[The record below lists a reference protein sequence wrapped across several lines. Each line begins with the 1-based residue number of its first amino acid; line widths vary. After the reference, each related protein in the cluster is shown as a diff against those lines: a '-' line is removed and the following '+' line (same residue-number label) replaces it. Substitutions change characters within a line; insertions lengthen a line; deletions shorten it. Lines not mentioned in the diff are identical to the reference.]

1 MSLDGVIMDSITCK
15 EKRKVCALLMHANI
29 QSTNYPLDGVRV
41 RGLHGC
47 RNAHPRL
54 PGPSMGS
61 KL

>member
-15 EKRKVCALLMHANI
+15 EKRKVCALLMHAN
-29 QSTNYPLDGVRV
+29 